1 MAEDPIPTSIAEIEN
16 VREPRSWTRLDND
29 LSPILR
35 RADVTVAHLSYT
47 PAKLARN
54 H

>member
-16 VREPRSWTRLDND
+16 VREPKSWTRLDNE
-29 LSPILR
+29 LSPILK
-35 RADVTVAHLSYT
+35 RADVPVAHSSYT
-47 PAKLARN
+47 PAKLTRN